1 MHRVGKNN
9 PEYMAVLTEVVYA
22 LFRELRHPKL
32 TAPTAKELT
41 DWFHHISED
50 EIQVAL
56 DRVLQERP
64 TGNAVQGPG
73 K

>member
-22 LFRELRHPKL
+22 LFCELRDPKL
-32 TAPTAKELT
+32 TPPTAKELT

-50 EIQVAL
+50 EIRVAL

-64 TGNAVQGPG
+64 DGNCLAGPS